1 MRVTLTYR
9 SIVLGLIKYTPRVFE
24 ISNVKGT
31 TNFTIKT
38 EIKDKEPFEFKLNQ
52 IYNQTTF
59 TIPTAERTLQRRMP
73 TNHSAGGENVR
84 EDEDED
90 MKRSKVVVAVV
101 LLLLLYNHAYSYYTI
116 SCLDLIKCREQL
128 KKPTG

>member
-73 TNHSAGGENVR
+73 THYNDDDDDQAA
-84 EDEDED
+84 
-90 MKRSKVVVAVV
+90 VVVVNMVIKVSYFVEAWGK
-101 LLLLLYNHAYSYYTI
+101 HATR
-116 SCLDLIKCREQL
+116 LQQ
-128 KKPTG
+128 